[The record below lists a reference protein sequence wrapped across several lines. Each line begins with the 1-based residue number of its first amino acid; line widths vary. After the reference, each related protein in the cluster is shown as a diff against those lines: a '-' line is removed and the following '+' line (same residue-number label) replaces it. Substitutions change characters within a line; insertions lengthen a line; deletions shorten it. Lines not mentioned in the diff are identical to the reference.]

1 MYYYQGNYNMA
12 PASTRSSD
20 QLFRPSGAGIDVRR
34 QNLTSKVDAPY
45 STNPLSAKHDYS
57 PFNPFN

>member
-1 MYYYQGNYNMA
+1 MA

-57 PFNPFN
+57 PFNLFN